1 MKRSIINPLFRV
13 LVLLLNDV
21 LLLLNDVLV
30 TFIVGYLVLKARLIG
45 LIYSGMNTLP
55 EIKFYF

>member
-1 MKRSIINPLFRV
+1 
-13 LVLLLNDV
+13 LLLNDV